1 MAMRVSE
8 AARNA
13 LLTSIATSAASG
25 NLRIYTGSV
34 PADPDTAP
42 SGTLLVDIVL
52 PGTPFNAAS
61 GGSMSKNGTWSDSSA
76 NASGTAGCFRM
87 IAANSPFYH
96 VDGSVTATGGGG
108 DLQLDTTTI
117 VATGIV
123 TVTSFTLTCT

>member
-1 MAMRVSE
+1 MAMRCSV

-13 LLTSIATSAASG
+13 LLDAIASSASG
-25 NLRIYTGSV
+25 SNLRIYSGSV
-34 PADPDTAP
+34 GADADTTP
-42 SGTLLVDIVL
+42 GGTLLVDIVL
-52 PGTPFNAAS
+52 PAPAFNAAS
-61 GGSMSKNGTWSDSSA
+61 GGSMSKNGTWSDASA
-76 NASGTAGCFRM
+76 NASGTAGCFRLTST
-87 IAANSPFYH
+87 NSPFYC